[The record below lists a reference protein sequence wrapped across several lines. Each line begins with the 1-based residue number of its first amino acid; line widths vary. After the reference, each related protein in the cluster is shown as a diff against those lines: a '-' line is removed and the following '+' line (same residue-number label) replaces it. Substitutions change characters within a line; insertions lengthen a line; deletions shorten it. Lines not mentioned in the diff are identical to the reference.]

1 MSYIQHTAHCC
12 LVSTL
17 FTDLPEVLVV
27 EVPTSTYCMT
37 ARCITGI
44 IQHYIKRIVRAGG
57 DCLVVVHSEVVST
70 LAAQTRVPGF
80 NSRRLLAFHF
90 LLVTAK
96 LISSLFPAELKC
108 SD

>member
-1 MSYIQHTAHCC
+1 M
-12 LVSTL
+12 V
-17 FTDLPEVLVV
+17 EVL
-27 EVPTSTYCMT
+27 TGTYCMT
-37 ARCITGI
+37 ARCMTGI
-44 IQHYIKRIVRAGG
+44 IQHYIKRIVRAG